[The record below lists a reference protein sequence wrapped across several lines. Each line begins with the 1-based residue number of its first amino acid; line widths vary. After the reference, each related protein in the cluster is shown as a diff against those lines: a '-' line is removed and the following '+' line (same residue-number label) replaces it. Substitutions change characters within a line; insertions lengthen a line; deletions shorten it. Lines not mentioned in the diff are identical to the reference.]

1 MHKPGSLEKYNN
13 KVSFATYMPTI
24 INVKLVSI
32 YIWEV
37 GGHGSGLKPVA
48 LRLLYNYNSKYS
60 RAVRS

>member
-37 GGHGSGLKPVA
+37 GGHGSGFTAFIQLQ
-48 LRLLYNYNSKYS
+48 LQI
-60 RAVRS
+60 

>member
-37 GGHGSGLKPVA
+37 GVMVVVLNLWLYGFSTTPTPNIAGL
-48 LRLLYNYNSKYS
+48 
-60 RAVRS
+60 